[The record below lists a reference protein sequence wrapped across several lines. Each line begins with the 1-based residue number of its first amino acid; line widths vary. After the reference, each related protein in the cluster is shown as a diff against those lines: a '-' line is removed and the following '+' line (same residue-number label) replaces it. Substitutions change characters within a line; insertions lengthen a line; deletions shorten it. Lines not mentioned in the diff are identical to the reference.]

1 MSELASTELAAAE
14 GERMAALRMQLLEMH
29 PFWGYIL
36 LQMRLIPAPEL
47 PAPAMTDRIDR
58 IWFNPRLTC
67 ELNSRE
73 LGFVLM
79 HEICHQVLAAAERR
93 RDREPHKWEMAA
105 DYAINDLI
113 ADIPAPGASRYSPGP
128 SSLYQL
134 PPGWLF
140 SRRYKG
146 WIAETIYED
155 LCRKKVEP
163 DVEFFDLPL
172 PDGDG
177 GTIELAAV
185 PGLGGGIDLHMPL
198 ELGDEEREV
207 LKTRL
212 AAAADNFHANRDRGD
227 IPSDFLRRLGL
238 LSPPKVPWRRLLH
251 QYADGVLHRD
261 EYSLAFPNRRFLMH
275 DLVVPGYYNETVG
288 MLVAAVD
295 SSGSMTDSDI
305 RAVLSELR
313 GMVGQAREMI
323 VIVADCKIQEVV
335 EGDQLD
341 EFFERRR
348 VRGGGGTD
356 HNCVFDYIAEH
367 GIAPAVFVGLS
378 DLYSSFP
385 ERRPSYPVLWL
396 VPEDHG
402 TPPWGRVIEM

>member
-1 MSELASTELAAAE
+1 MTDSEFQQIAAAE
-14 GERMAALRMQLLEMH
+14 SERIAALRMQLLEMH

-36 LQMRLIPAPEL
+36 LQMRLIAAPEL
-47 PAPAMTDRIDR
+47 PTAAMTDRIGR
-58 IWFNPRLTC
+58 IWFNPRLTR
-67 ELNSRE
+67 ELDTRE

-79 HEICHQVLAAAERR
+79 HEICHQVLAADDRR
-93 RDREPHKWEMAA
+93 RNREPHKWDMAT
-105 DYAINDLI
+105 DYAVNDLI
-113 ADIPAPGASRYSPGP
+113 AGIPAPGTGYYGAP
-128 SSLYQL
+128 SSLYRL

-140 SRRYKG
+140 SSRYKG
-146 WIAETIYED
+146 WVAETIYED
-155 LCRKKVEP
+155 LCRRKVEP
-163 DVEFFDLPL
+163 DVEFFDLTL

-177 GTIELAAV
+177 GALELPDV

-198 ELGDEEREV
+198 EPDEEQREL

-212 AAAADNFHANRDRGD
+212 AAAADNFHANHDRGN
-227 IPSDFLRRLGL
+227 IPNDLLRRLGL
-238 LSPPKVPWRRLLH
+238 LTPPKQPWRRLLH

-261 EYSLAFPNRRFLMH
+261 EYSLAFPNRRFLLD
-275 DLVVPGYYNETVG
+275 DLVVPGYYNETIG

-295 SSGSMTDSDI
+295 SSGSMTDADI

-313 GMVGQAREMI
+313 GMVDQAQEMI

-335 EGDQLD
+335 EGEDLD
-341 EFFERRR
+341 AFFERRR

-396 VPEDHG
+396 VPEHHG